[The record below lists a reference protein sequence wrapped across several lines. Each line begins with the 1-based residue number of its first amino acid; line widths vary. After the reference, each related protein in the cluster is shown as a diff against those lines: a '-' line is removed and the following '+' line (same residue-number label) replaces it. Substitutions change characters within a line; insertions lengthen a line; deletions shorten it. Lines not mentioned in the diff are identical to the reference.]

1 MAEQPNRNNNSDE
14 IDLGQLFQMIGRG
27 FNKLGIAFLRL
38 FLYLKKR
45 AFILGGLILLGFGI
59 GYGLNQITEESKK
72 IEVIVQPNLDTE
84 NYLYDIVSEIESNI
98 KSGDTAFFKELGLK
112 TTDVGQL
119 GIKVEPI
126 EVDKSRKGDLELF
139 EKFKDNPNVSDII
152 KNELLKNS
160 ALDHRIIFSFKNVED
175 GKVFAKKAMNYI
187 NSNQFF
193 HQLIATSNENAQ
205 NRIKQNESLINQI
218 DLLIKNYTASI
229 GEDQRKPLDDK
240 ILLDNEKPIDIT
252 GLLQLKNRLIQ
263 NIELKKME
271 LMEQKESI
279 SILNFGKPQKVT
291 KAFFGKRLVLF
302 PVVLLGMFFLW
313 ELLKFLNG
321 LASKIDG

>member
-1 MAEQPNRNNNSDE
+1 
-14 IDLGQLFQMIGRG
+14 MI
-27 FNKLGIAFLRL
+27 LCQRL
-38 FLYLKKR
+38 KVTSSQ
-45 AFILGGLILLGFGI
+45 AT
-59 GYGLNQITEESKK
+59 QH
-72 IEVIVQPNLDTE
+72 
-84 NYLYDIVSEIESNI
+84 
-98 KSGDTAFFKELGLK
+98 FFKELGLK

-175 GKVFAKKAMNYI
+175 GKVFAKRAMSYI

-229 GEDQRKPLDDK
+229 GEDQRKLLDDK

-271 LMEQKESI
+271 LMEQKEPI
-279 SILNFGKPQKVT
+279 SILNIGKPQKVS

-302 PVVLLGMFFLW
+302 PVVLLGLFFSW
-313 ELLKFLNG
+313 ELLTEINRKARTVL
-321 LASKIDG
+321 

>member
-45 AFILGGLILLGFGI
+45 AFILGGLILLGFGM

-84 NYLYDIVSEIESNI
+84 NYLYDIVTEIENNI

-112 TTDVGQL
+112 NIDVGQL

-271 LMEQKESI
+271 LM
-279 SILNFGKPQKVT
+279 
-291 KAFFGKRLVLF
+291 
-302 PVVLLGMFFLW
+302 
-313 ELLKFLNG
+313 
-321 LASKIDG
+321 